1 MTASYIA
8 FSYLFIIL
16 EMCSITRWRWEK
28 MAKGNDVFSMKSYVI
43 RSFRFK
49 EGKIRKIFT
58 DLHIHININT
68 YVATYW
74 SARLLP
80 GDRNVSFDSHAT
92 LLATVDTVS
101 SATGINSVNTGTH
114 CRVPRVTWKK
124 AVRPMY
130 EDVNAPRR
138 LALPSALA
146 RKIHPRTRIS
156 DSPSRDHVIG
166 DHQVPSSPSLRR
178 CRRKRPQRKSPRLTL
193 TLANSTTLWNASA
206 KG

>member
-1 MTASYIA
+1 
-8 FSYLFIIL
+8 
-16 EMCSITRWRWEK
+16 
-28 MAKGNDVFSMKSYVI
+28 MAKGNDVFSIEIVYCT
-43 RSFRFK
+43 FCFK
-49 EGKIRKIFT
+49 EGKVRKIFYSRKYT
-58 DLHIHININT
+58 YKRK
-68 YVATYW
+68 YVAAYW

-80 GDRNVSFDSHAT
+80 DDRNVSFDSHAT
-92 LLATVDTVS
+92 LLAAVDTVS

-146 RKIHPRTRIS
+146 RKIHPRARIS
-156 DSPSRDHVIG
+156 DSPSRDRVIG

-178 CRRKRPQRKSPRLTL
+178 CRRKRRQRKSPRLTL
-193 TLANSTTLWNASA
+193 TLANSTTSWNASA